1 MPHLLT
7 ANVPISGFPKS
18 LSPWFQISPV
28 WPPLPPIMIWLVLP
42 GIVVDRE
49 GYGGEYIG
57 GGACIEIGR
66 IFLQLLAFITINH
79 SLKNPNSLKD
89 LVTFCAGV
97 AQILAKKIPV
107 CHKPRSTFLGPS
119 PSFLCRFSYYLYH
132 IISSFISI
140 KQDDKQH
147 HPNRNWI
154 Y

>member
-1 MPHLLT
+1 MIPNQSCLT
-7 ANVPISGFPKS
+7 TP
-18 LSPWFQISPV
+18 SPDNDMAGAAWHCCRQRRL
-28 WPPLPPIMIWLVLP
+28 W
-42 GIVVDRE
+42 
-49 GYGGEYIG
+49 GGYIG

-147 HPNRNWI
+147 HPIRNWI